1 MSGEKFT
8 AVEPAR
14 SFEEDLPEQNL
25 LTGLARSLKR
35 QKSAILGL
43 AILATVMI
51 LALAAPLISPM
62 SPTAN
67 SLNRVLKP
75 PMWEREGHVFILGTD
90 HLGRDLMS
98 RIIYGSRVSLTVG
111 FFSVVFSGTIGLFV
125 GLLAGYFG
133 GKVDYLLMRL
143 VDFVLSFPFIL
154 LALSTIAILGPSLKL
169 IIVMISFRLWT
180 VYARVVRGAVLSL
193 RETEFVVA
201 AVGIGSS
208 HMRVLFRHILPNVL
222 APVVIIG
229 SLYLGRMIIIEAGLS
244 FLGLGVPPPTPTWG
258 GLMAEGRS
266 YLYVSWW
273 IVAFPCL
280 AITLTA
286 LGANLVGDWL
296 RNVLDPRQRVR

>member
-1 MSGEKFT
+1 MSHERLSPG
-8 AVEPAR
+8 AR
-14 SFEEDLPEQNL
+14 AQDFEDELPEQNRL
-25 LTGLARSLKR
+25 AGLVRSLRK
-35 QKSAILGL
+35 QKSAVLGL
-43 AILATVMI
+43 MI
-51 LALAAPLISPM
+51 LMIVTLTALTAPVISPM

-67 SLNRVLKP
+67 SLSRVLKP
-75 PMWEREGHVFILGTD
+75 PMWEGEGHVFILGTD
-90 HLGRDLMS
+90 HLGRDILS
-98 RIIYGSRVSLTVG
+98 RIIYGAQISLIVG
-111 FFSVVFSGTIGLFV
+111 FFSVAFSGAIGLIV

-133 GKVDYLLMRL
+133 GMVDYLLMRL

-154 LALSTIAILGPSLKL
+154 LALSTIAILGPSLLL
-169 IIVMISFRLWT
+169 IIVMISLRLWT

-193 RETEFVVA
+193 REMEFVVA

-222 APVVIIG
+222 APVIIIG

-280 AITLTA
+280 AITMTA

-296 RNVLDPRQRVR
+296 RNVLDPRLRDR

>member
-1 MSGEKFT
+1 MSHEGFASSVREQDY
-8 AVEPAR
+8 
-14 SFEEDLPEQNL
+14 EDEFPVQNRWTWL
-25 LTGLARSLKR
+25 VRSLRK
-35 QKSAILGL
+35 QKSAMVGLVIL
-43 AILATVMI
+43 TVI
-51 LALAAPLISPM
+51 ALMALTAPVISPM

-67 SLNRVLKP
+67 SLSRVLKP
-75 PMWEREGHVFILGTD
+75 PMWEGEGHVFILGTD
-90 HLGRDLMS
+90 HLGRDLLS
-98 RIIYGSRVSLTVG
+98 RIIYGSRVSLIVG
-111 FFSVVFSGTIGLFV
+111 FFSVAFSGAIGLIV
-125 GLLAGYFG
+125 GLMAGYFG

-154 LALSTIAILGPSLKL
+154 LALSTIAILGPSLEL
-169 IIVMISFRLWT
+169 IIVMISLRLWT

-193 RETEFVVA
+193 REVEFVVA
-201 AVGIGSS
+201 AVGIGGS

-222 APVVIIG
+222 APVIIIG

-258 GLMAEGRS
+258 GVMAEGRS

-286 LGANLVGDWL
+286 LGANLAGDWL
-296 RNVLDPRQRVR
+296 RNVLDPRLRVR

>member
-1 MSGEKFT
+1 MSHEGL
-8 AVEPAR
+8 VPAAR
-14 SFEEDLPEQNL
+14 KQDFEDELPERNR
-25 LTGLARSLKR
+25 LTALARSLR
-35 QKSAILGL
+35 MQKSAILGL
-43 AILATVMI
+43 LILLVVT
-51 LALAAPLISPM
+51 LRALTAPVISPM
-62 SPTAN
+62 SPTAS
-67 SLNRVLKP
+67 SLSRVLKP
-75 PMWEREGHVFILGTD
+75 PMWAGEGHVFILGTD
-90 HLGRDLMS
+90 HLGRDLLS
-98 RIIYGSRVSLTVG
+98 RIIYGSQVSLVVG
-111 FFSVVFSGTIGLFV
+111 VFSVAFSGAIGLFV
-125 GLLAGYFG
+125 GLMAGYFG

-154 LALSTIAILGPSLKL
+154 LALSTIAILGPSLEL
-169 IIVMISFRLWT
+169 IIVMISLRLWT

-193 RETEFVVA
+193 REKEFVVA

-222 APVVIIG
+222 APVIIIG

-258 GLMAEGRS
+258 GLMAQGRS

-286 LGANLVGDWL
+286 LGANLMGDWL
-296 RNVLDPRQRVR
+296 RNVLDPRLRVR